1 MTRRRLGALVTALF
15 VTSPQT
21 LCGLL
26 FVTPPAHSLPLL
38 FFPAMS
44 QSLKIHIDGQL
55 FDQADAKIS
64 VFDHGLLYGDGVF
77 EGIRF
82 YNDRVFRLDEHIDR
96 LYDSAKA
103 IHLTIPISK
112 PEMEAAVLETIRAN
126 DLHDGY
132 IRLVITRGVGGLG
145 LSPYRCEKA
154 SVIVIASTIAL
165 YDPEVYQKGLKLVTC
180 STRRPSHDTL
190 SPAVK
195 SLNYLSNVMAKI
207 EAIAGDADE
216 GVMLNAAGYVAEC
229 TGDNIFVVKN
239 GVIYTPPV
247 HAGAL
252 NGITRKVVIELAQAR
267 GFELVET
274 EMSRYELYTADE
286 LFLTGTAAEVVPV
299 RVYDERVI
307 GNGDPGPITRQLL
320 ADFVE
325 ITQSTGTPIYEAA
338 VVS

>member
-1 MTRRRLGALVTALF
+1 
-15 VTSPQT
+15 
-21 LCGLL
+21 
-26 FVTPPAHSLPLL
+26 
-38 FFPAMS
+38 MS
-44 QSLKIHIDGQL
+44 QPLKIHIDGQL
-55 FDQADAKIS
+55 FDEADAKIS

-96 LYDSAKA
+96 LYDSARA
-103 IHLTIPISK
+103 IHLEVPIAK
-112 PEMEAAVLETIRAN
+112 PAMVEAVLETIRAN

-132 IRLVITRGVGGLG
+132 IRLIVTRGVGGLG

-165 YDPEVYQKGLKLVTC
+165 YDPEVYEKGLKLVTC
-180 STRRPSHDTL
+180 ATRRPTHDTL

-195 SLNYLSNVMAKI
+195 SLNYLNNVMAKI
-207 EAIAGDADE
+207 EALQAGADE
-216 GVMLNAAGYVAEC
+216 GVMLNTAGYVAEC
-229 TGDNIFVVKN
+229 TGDNIFIVKN
-239 GVIYTPPV
+239 GIIYTPPV

-252 NGITRKVVIELAQAR
+252 NGITRKVVIELARKR
-267 GFELVET
+267 GYDLIET

-299 RVYDERVI
+299 RIYDERPI
-307 GNGDPGPITRQLL
+307 GNGEPGPVTRQLL

-325 ITQSTGTPIYEAA
+325 ITQSTGTPIYESA